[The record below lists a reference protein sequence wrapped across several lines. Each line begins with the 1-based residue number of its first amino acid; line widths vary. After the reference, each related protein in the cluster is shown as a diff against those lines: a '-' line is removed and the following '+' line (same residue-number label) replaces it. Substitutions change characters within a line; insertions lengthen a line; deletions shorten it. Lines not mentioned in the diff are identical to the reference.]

1 MMNWFDDLPVSEKS
15 EFNISEYLHDHVT
28 AKKFKFPHGH
38 NTRQSDLKNLAD
50 FLITNNSI
58 EILDLSGCDVGIEGM
73 KILSPAIEQNSI
85 LKTFQFF
92 SNELGD
98 EGCNILSNALSK
110 RSCKE
115 PVTLGLGLNDLTE
128 KSGLSISVILK
139 TVPIRS
145 LDVSNNDLGHA
156 GVVAI
161 FENAGCTAHSEACI
175 ELNVSH
181 TFVSSDPKDP
191 NAKSNALVALS
202 NLLRTPHA
210 LKKLDMAGNEL
221 TDDDFSLISTAISD
235 SSSRS
240 IPSEL
245 TELRLHGNNFTGNSF
260 RTLAALLLDSHHSI
274 EKIDLMQNH
283 KMRSSNGLYVLK
295 EALQKNHI
303 IWDLDLIGTGLC
315 ERGKGVLLDAVLDNI
330 AQYKSMLDHDP
341 HKYNLWLRIDKFNDW
356 LGNVPWALK
365 TKNEAQPKID
375 ALQAFCK
382 EEARRFK
389 RPYVE
394 IGIMEEVAAEMVQ
407 ETLNPA
413 PVLMQFN
420 QNSVQKLSMVD
431 TIEQVVDEDNLQS
444 NKRQRLA

>member
-1 MMNWFDDLPVSEKS
+1 MMNWFDNLAVSEEP
-15 EFNISEYLHDHVT
+15 EFNISEYLHDHVI
-28 AKKFKFPHGH
+28 AKKFKFPHWH
-38 NTRQSDLKNLAD
+38 NPRKSDLRDLAN
-50 FLITNNSI
+50 FLMTNDSI
-58 EILDLSGCDVGIEGM
+58 EILDLSGCDIGIEGV
-73 KILSPAIEQNSI
+73 KILALVIEHNST
-85 LKTFQFF
+85 LNTFQFF

-110 RSCKE
+110 RSCQE
-115 PVTLGLGLNDLTE
+115 PVTLGLGLNNLTE
-128 KSGLSISVILK
+128 KSGSSISIILK

-161 FENAGCTAHSEACI
+161 FENAGCTAHSEACV

-181 TFVSSDPKDP
+181 TFISSDP
-191 NAKSNALVALS
+191 NAKCNALVALS

-210 LKKLDMAGNEL
+210 LKNLDMAGNEL
-221 TDDDFSLISTAISD
+221 TDDDFSLISTAIAD

-260 RTLAALLLDSHHSI
+260 KTLAELLLDSHHSI
-274 EKIDLMQNH
+274 EKIDLMQNY

-303 IWDLDLIGTGLC
+303 IWELDLTGTRLC
-315 ERGKGVLLDAVLDNI
+315 ERGKGVLLDAILDNI

-356 LGNVPWALK
+356 LGNVPWAST
-365 TKNEAQPKID
+365 TKDEAQPKID
-375 ALQAFCK
+375 TLQAFCK
-382 EEARRFK
+382 EEARTFK

-394 IGIMEEVAAEMVQ
+394 IGILEEAAAKMVQ
-407 ETLNPA
+407 ETLKPA

-420 QNSVQKLSMVD
+420 QDSVQTLSMVD
-431 TIEQVVDEDNLQS
+431 TIEQVVVVDEDNVQS
-444 NKRQRLA
+444 NKRRKLV